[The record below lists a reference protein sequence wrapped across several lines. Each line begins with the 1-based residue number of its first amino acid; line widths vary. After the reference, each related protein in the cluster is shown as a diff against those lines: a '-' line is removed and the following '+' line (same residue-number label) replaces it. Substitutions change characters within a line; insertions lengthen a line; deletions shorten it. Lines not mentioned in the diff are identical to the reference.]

1 MLATG
6 LANMYRQDR
15 PYASGRK
22 QAYQASGDAEDA
34 QFLQR
39 EEEDEYRDESG
50 GGPVPYN

>member
-22 QAYQASGDAEDA
+22 QAYQASGDAEPCVDA
-34 QFLQR
+34 AMEERFVAETAPSFL
-39 EEEDEYRDESG
+39 G
-50 GGPVPYN
+50 GS